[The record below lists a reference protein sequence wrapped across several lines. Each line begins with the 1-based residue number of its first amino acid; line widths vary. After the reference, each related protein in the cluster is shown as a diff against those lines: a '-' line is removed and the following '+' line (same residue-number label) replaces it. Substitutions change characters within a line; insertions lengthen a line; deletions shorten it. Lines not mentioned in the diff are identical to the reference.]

1 MKVKFIFFLTIV
13 DDKETRFIPQPRY
26 VLANIL
32 FDTIYEKLSS
42 DFYRCALFLLGL
54 QNAHD
59 PVEWLEK
66 GCDSNI
72 MKFEVSS
79 SAYKPFVVFE
89 QGKEN
94 PYWDEKMV
102 LRYNLRLLARFDDEQ
117 LKTNGKLVS
126 DVGGKGRDVL
136 IKYIDTYSQSTGSS
150 NIPDG
155 NFKLLSQSI
164 SNILL

>member
-1 MKVKFIFFLTIV
+1 MLNSFFIIV
-13 DDKETRFIPQPRY
+13 EENDTQFIPQPRY
-26 VLANIL
+26 ILENIL
-32 FDTIYEKLSS
+32 FDAIYEKLST
-42 DFYRCALFLLGL
+42 DFYQCALFMLGL

-59 PVEWLEK
+59 PLEWLEK

-72 MKFEVSS
+72 MTFEVSS

-102 LRYNLRLLARFDDEQ
+102 LRYNLRLLSRFGDEQ
-117 LKTNGKLVS
+117 LKIDGKMNGGVA
-126 DVGGKGRDVL
+126 VVGKGRDVL
-136 IKYIDTYSQSTGSS
+136 VKYMETYTQSKNGS
-150 NIPDG
+150 NVPDG
-155 NFKLLSQSI
+155 NYKLLSQSI